1 MKLKITLLIC
11 LQALFLYHTN
21 AQCDGADFEEINGI
35 AVFEIESINLGS
47 GWNKETGVSGFT
59 GDSFV
64 AWRGSN
70 NFNSPGAGAT
80 SYKVKINSPGVYR
93 FQWRNKVGIGTN
105 STEHNDS
112 WLRFPDAYDFFAQKG
127 TSIKYPRGGKF
138 IKSNTITNGSSANG
152 WMKAYLSGTSG
163 WTWTTFTSDNDTHK
177 IYAEFTSP
185 GVYTIQISG
194 RSNGHFIDRMVL
206 YKESS
211 YSESS
216 ATNTSRNETSCG
228 SSDPG
233 PTTFTVPTLRLI
245 NADTDQTIGTL
256 VNNSQ
261 IDLDVIGDA
270 NISVNAFTDPGN
282 AGSVRLELSGPTS
295 TTRTDNAAPFTLF
308 GTSGSDFSGR
318 KFPVGSYTLTA
329 TPYEGAN
336 LSGTAGTTRT
346 INFTVV
352 GGGTPTSFTA
362 TVPTLRLI
370 NADTD
375 KTIGTLVNNSQ
386 INLDV
391 VNDANLSVNA
401 FTDPATV
408 GSVRLAL
415 SGPTST
421 TRTDNA
427 APYTLFNTSGSNFS
441 GSQLAPGAYTLTVT
455 PYENSNLG
463 GTQGTARTINFTV
476 VGGSSGSG
484 NFTATVPT
492 LRLINADTDNT
503 IGTLVNNSQINL
515 DVVNDA
521 NLSVNAFTD
530 PATVGSVRLALSG
543 PTSTTRTD
551 NAAPYTLFSSSGSNF
566 SGSQLAPGAYTLTVT
581 PYENSNLGGT
591 QGTTR
596 TINFTVVGGSSG
608 NFTATVPTLRLIN
621 ADTDNTIGT
630 LVNNSQ
636 INLDVVNNANLSVNA
651 FTDPA
656 TVGSVRLALSGP
668 ISTTRTDN
676 AAPYTLF
683 DASGSNFSG
692 SQLPVGS
699 YTLTVTPYENSNLG
713 GTQGTART
721 INFTVVGSGTSG
733 SVNLGFNL
741 IDASTDKVVIPLRN
755 GNVLTSRYQSNVNIT
770 ATTDSEVGSIQFT
783 LSGARSA
790 SRTENDPPYALF
802 GNIGDNFTA
811 GSLPA
816 GEYTIT
822 AEAYSGRS
830 LTGTRLETLS
840 INFRVLSSS
849 SSQIADTP
857 SDAISAKAVAY
868 PNPSPD
874 GRFKVQ
880 LSEQVQNQSST
891 VNYSIVNASGAIIQ
905 SGQLNNV
912 RQADELSFDI
922 SSAQGGNLPGI
933 YYLILQDS
941 NSKQTI
947 PLIRR

>member
-352 GGGTPTSFTA
+352 GGGTPNSFTA

-427 APYTLFNTSGSNFS
+427 APYTLFNT
-441 GSQLAPGAYTLTVT
+441 
-455 PYENSNLG
+455 
-463 GTQGTARTINFTV
+463 
-476 VGGSSGSG
+476 
-484 NFTATVPT
+484 
-492 LRLINADTDNT
+492 
-503 IGTLVNNSQINL
+503 
-515 DVVNDA
+515 
-521 NLSVNAFTD
+521 
-530 PATVGSVRLALSG
+530 
-543 PTSTTRTD
+543 
-551 NAAPYTLFSSSGSNF
+551 SGSNF

-721 INFTVVGSGTSG
+721 INFTVVGSGTSS

>member
-308 GTSGSDFSGR
+308 GTSGSNFSGR
-318 KFPVGSYTLTA
+318 KFPAGSYTLTA

-427 APYTLFNTSGSNFS
+427 APYTLFNT
-441 GSQLAPGAYTLTVT
+441 
-455 PYENSNLG
+455 
-463 GTQGTARTINFTV
+463 
-476 VGGSSGSG
+476 
-484 NFTATVPT
+484 
-492 LRLINADTDNT
+492 
-503 IGTLVNNSQINL
+503 
-515 DVVNDA
+515 
-521 NLSVNAFTD
+521 
-530 PATVGSVRLALSG
+530 
-543 PTSTTRTD
+543 
-551 NAAPYTLFSSSGSNF
+551 SGSNF

-857 SDAISAKAVAY
+857 GAISAKAVAY